1 MKNKVKNTMKKRKIN
16 KIKKHQ
22 KHTRK
27 HKKTI
32 KQKRYYKNRK
42 YSKKFKGGKI
52 CLEKDP
58 TQCLVEVSK
67 IDKKSS
73 SGTGIILRSLS
84 PPLGAT
90 GSTASSWS
98 KMPKIFKGVS
108 DEDSSSET
116 GIISTSL
123 SPPPGATGLTSS
135 SWFEWPKTA
144 KFVTGTDGKDHFYQ
158 YSPSYWLLGLTFSG
172 STGTK
177 SSPPITNSLPIETP
191 SPVVTTTEIP
201 SESVKKIQ
209 PSVVTTE
216 TPSETVTEIVQPP
229 PPSGP
234 PPGPPPGPP
243 ARVTDEQI
251 ELFSEL
257 VKNGETDDVIREKM
271 ITSGLNEDDVNY
283 LLNSNSNQSTP
294 TSSPSVS
301 SKLVTTTEIP
311 PPPPPRPSVT
321 TIGKG
326 IPPPPPVSNN
336 RPPPPPPVSNNR
348 PPPPPPLS
356 NNLQPMS
363 FLQQLNNPEIQK
375 TLKKP
380 VVDVNIEK
388 QKGKEKLTLFEK
400 RFQGKDTTTENPK
413 IYPTDISDD
422 DENDDE
428 SDSSDDTKKGSY
440 LKIDTFV
447 NPELTQKMVDKYNKK
462 NSIQNKKEI
471 EEIPKKTAVS
481 LGNIGN
487 NENVIKM
494 VKAVQAKD
502 QSSDSYNDHD
512 WDTDSQDG
520 GKTGY
525 RRSRKMKNVRKKRTN
540 TRKKIRK

>member
-1 MKNKVKNTMKKRKIN
+1 LWFNGLTWFGNKKKETTPIEGVKIVDEKTTDVIKN
-16 KIKKHQ
+16 
-22 KHTRK
+22 
-27 HKKTI
+27 
-32 KQKRYYKNRK
+32 
-42 YSKKFKGGKI
+42 
-52 CLEKDP
+52 
-58 TQCLVEVSK
+58 
-67 IDKKSS
+67 
-73 SGTGIILRSLS
+73 
-84 PPLGAT
+84 PLL
-90 GSTASSWS
+90 
-98 KMPKIFKGVS
+98 
-108 DEDSSSET
+108 SSET
-116 GIISTSL
+116 EETSIVQPPPGPEDAGFVIPPPPSTPNPYLNSTSIPPPP
-123 SPPPGATGLTSS
+123 PPPGATGPTGS
-135 SWFEWPKTA
+135 SWLNRRGFERTKWKSVP
-144 KFVTGTDGKDHFYQ
+144 GKDHFYQ
-158 YSPSYWLLGLTFSG
+158 YSPMEVLFGLKRLN
-172 STGTK
+172 GTK
-177 SSPPITNSLPIETP
+177 SSPPITESLPIGTP
-191 SPVVTTTEIP
+191 SSVVTTTERP
-201 SESVKKIQ
+201 SESVTK
-209 PSVVTTE
+209 
-216 TPSETVTEIVQPP
+216 IVQPP

-243 ARVTDEQI
+243 ARVTEEQI

-283 LLNSNSNQSTP
+283 LLKDNQSTP
-294 TSSPSVS
+294 TETPSVS
-301 SKLVTTTEIP
+301 SKLVTTEIP
-311 PPPPPRPSVT
+311 PPPPPPPSPSVTTIGKGIPPPPPPPSQSVT

-336 RPPPPPPVSNNR
+336 RPPPPP
-348 PPPPPPLS
+348 LS
-356 NNLQPMS
+356 NNPQPMS
-363 FLQQLNNPEIQK
+363 FLQQLNNSEIQK

-413 IYPTDISDD
+413 KYPTDISDD

-447 NPELTQKMVDKYNKK
+447 NPELTQKMVDKYSKK
-462 NSIQNKKEI
+462 NSIQNKK
-471 EEIPKKTAVS
+471 EIPKKTAVS

-487 NENVIKM
+487 NENVINM

-502 QSSDSYNDHD
+502 QSSDSDNNHD
-512 WDTDSQDG
+512 WNTDSQDG

>member
-1 MKNKVKNTMKKRKIN
+1 MKKTMKKRKIN

-22 KHTRK
+22 KHTRR

-73 SGTGIILRSLS
+73 SGTGIVLRSLS

-158 YSPSYWLLGLTFSG
+158 YPPSYWLLGLTFSD
-172 STGTK
+172 SSGTK
-177 SSPPITNSLPIETP
+177 SLPPITNSLPIETP
-191 SPVVTTTEIP
+191 SPVVTTTERP

-216 TPSETVTEIVQPP
+216 TPS
-229 PPSGP
+229 
-234 PPGPPPGPP
+234 GPPPGPP

-271 ITSGLNEDDVNY
+271 ITSGLRKDYVDY
-283 LLNSNSNQSTP
+283 LLKDNQSTP
-294 TSSPSVS
+294 TETPSGS
-301 SKLVTTTEIP
+301 IKLVTPPPSVTTIGKGIP
-311 PPPPPRPSVT
+311 PPPPPPSQSVT

-336 RPPPPPPVSNNR
+336 RPPPPPPVF
-348 PPPPPPLS
+348 

-422 DENDDE
+422 DENDDD

-502 QSSDSYNDHD
+502 QSSDSDNDDD

>member
-1 MKNKVKNTMKKRKIN
+1 MKKTMKKRKIN

-84 PPLGAT
+84 PITVTP
-90 GSTASSWS
+90 S
-98 KMPKIFKGVS
+98 
-108 DEDSSSET
+108 
-116 GIISTSL
+116 
-123 SPPPGATGLTSS
+123 GL
-135 SWFEWPKTA
+135 
-144 KFVTGTDGKDHFYQ
+144 
-158 YSPSYWLLGLTFSG
+158 
-172 STGTK
+172 
-177 SSPPITNSLPIETP
+177 SLPI
-191 SPVVTTTEIP
+191 I
-201 SESVKKIQ
+201 
-209 PSVVTTE
+209 
-216 TPSETVTEIVQPP
+216 P
-229 PPSGP
+229 PPSGFKLP
-234 PPGPPPGPP
+234 PPP
-243 ARVTDEQI
+243 APSGSPNTIDLTKTPRITDEQI
-251 ELFSEL
+251 ELFGEL

-271 ITSGLNEDDVNY
+271 IISGLNEDDVNY
-283 LLNSNSNQSTP
+283 LLNSNSNESTP
-294 TSSPSVS
+294 TGSPSVS
-301 SKLVTTTEIP
+301 TKLVTTGIPP

-326 IPPPPPVSNN
+326 IPPPPP
-336 RPPPPPPVSNNR
+336 PPPPAV
-348 PPPPPPLS
+348 S
-356 NNLQPMS
+356 NNLQPTS

-375 TLKKP
+375 TLKKQ

-422 DENDDE
+422 DENNDD

-447 NPELTQKMVDKYNKK
+447 NPELTQKMVDNYNKK

-471 EEIPKKTAVS
+471 EKIPKKTAVS
-481 LGNIGN
+481 LGNVGK

-494 VKAVQAKD
+494 VEAVQAKD
-502 QSSDSYNDHD
+502 QSSDDGNDNDD

-520 GKTGY
+520 GKTGH
-525 RRSRKMKNVRKKRTN
+525 RRSRKMKNVRKKKTN

>member
-1 MKNKVKNTMKKRKIN
+1 MKYTIKKRKMS

-67 IDKKSS
+67 IGNDSS
-73 SGTGIILRSLS
+73 SGSGIISTSLS
-84 PPLGAT
+84 PSPGAT
-90 GSTASSWS
+90 GSTASSWF

-123 SPPPGATGLTSS
+123 SPPPGETGPTGS
-135 SWFEWPKTA
+135 SWLNRRGFERTKWKSVP
-144 KFVTGTDGKDHFYQ
+144 GKDHFYQ
-158 YSPSYWLLGLTFSG
+158 YSPMEVLFGLKRLN
-172 STGTK
+172 GTK
-177 SSPPITNSLPIETP
+177 SSPPITESP
-191 SPVVTTTEIP
+191 SPVVTTTET
-201 SESVKKIQ
+201 Q
-209 PSVVTTE
+209 PKS
-216 TPSETVTEIVQPP
+216 VTEIVQPP

-243 ARVTDEQI
+243 ARVTEEQI

-294 TSSPSVS
+294 TETPSVS
-301 SKLVTTTEIP
+301 SKLVTTEIP
-311 PPPPPRPSVT
+311 PPPPPPPRPFITTIGKEIPPPSQSVT

-326 IPPPPPVSNN
+326 I
-336 RPPPPPPVSNNR
+336 PPPPPVSNNR

-363 FLQQLNNPEIQK
+363 FLQELNNPEIQK

-447 NPELTQKMVDKYNKK
+447 NPELTQKMVDKYSKK

-502 QSSDSYNDHD
+502 QSSDSDNDDD
-512 WDTDSQDG
+512 WNTDSQDG
-520 GKTGY
+520 GKT
-525 RRSRKMKNVRKKRTN
+525 RRRRRKMKTKKRKSRPSRKMRKNKK
-540 TRKKIRK
+540 TRK